1 MQALEAG
8 LVQEWIR
15 LNRLLVLVEHSNES
29 ALLVYN
35 LNNSENNDLERVIP
49 IDTEFKSELGESNFL
64 KNADC
69 YWNIQYVL
77 KLQNLPTAI

>member
-1 MQALEAG
+1 MDVFLNELLQALEAG

-49 IDTEFKSELGESNFL
+49 IDTEFKSELGESNF
-64 KNADC
+64 
-69 YWNIQYVL
+69 
-77 KLQNLPTAI
+77 

>member
-49 IDTEFKSELGESNFL
+49 IDTEFKSELGESNF
-64 KNADC
+64 
-69 YWNIQYVL
+69 
-77 KLQNLPTAI
+77 

>member
-1 MQALEAG
+1 LDVFLNELLQALEAG

-49 IDTEFKSELGESNFL
+49 IDTEFKSELGESNF
-64 KNADC
+64 
-69 YWNIQYVL
+69 
-77 KLQNLPTAI
+77 

>member
-1 MQALEAG
+1 MDVFLNELMQALEAG

-69 YWNIQYVL
+69 Y
-77 KLQNLPTAI
+77 

>member
-69 YWNIQYVL
+69 Y
-77 KLQNLPTAI
+77 

>member
-1 MQALEAG
+1 M
-8 LVQEWIR
+8 QEWIR

-49 IDTEFKSELGESNFL
+49 IDTEFKSELGESNF
-64 KNADC
+64 
-69 YWNIQYVL
+69 
-77 KLQNLPTAI
+77 